1 MMRKIILSI
10 LMVFLIQNIAG
21 AKERQSNPEN
31 FEALKLKVLENIGK
45 KRVAMNAFET
55 CVKSALDKKDFKTLL
70 KSDKEI
76 TVLISNEEIDALF
89 DLGKIMKNI
98 NKVFK
103 KLELIK

>member
-55 CVKSALDKKDFKTLL
+55 CVKSALDKKDFKTCRKTHRQTM
-70 KSDKEI
+70 KSLHPKERGDRGNQERGNRGRN
-76 TVLISNEEIDALF
+76 SERR
-89 DLGKIMKNI
+89 
-98 NKVFK
+98 
-103 KLELIK
+103 